1 MGAMR
6 IPRRPALALMAAAL
20 AACGK
25 EASPAPAAKAP
36 ATARK
41 PRDDQEERRQRLLRR
56 LDAQRLF
63 NIDWP
68 AGSMNAAEAVVSLRE
83 ATGLNLVLTPE
94 ARERAAAMKLPSAL
108 AVHDETTRSVL
119 DRFLPTVQLKWEVR
133 SGVILLRL
141 DAEHLPVH
149 APPQEPAAPETPEV
163 LRMRELI
170 GLRRLDISLDDASV
184 AEALDYLA
192 WQTGLRFERDESLAD
207 GAKGA
212 RVSLH
217 ATDVTVADA
226 LDLLLLEAYPDD
238 SATYDVTP
246 DGVKL
251 TRRP

>member
-1 MGAMR
+1 MPP
-6 IPRRPALALMAAAL
+6 PRPLALLALPLLL
-20 AACGK
+20 AACGQ
-25 EASPAPAAKAP
+25 EAARAPAAKPP
-36 ATARK
+36 AVARK
-41 PRDDQEERRQRLLRR
+41 PRVDQEERRQRLLRR

-68 AGSMNAAEAVVSLRE
+68 AGSMNAVQAVAALRE

-94 ARERAAAMKLPSAL
+94 AREQAGALALPSAL
-108 AVHDETTRSVL
+108 VAHGETTRSVL
-119 DRFLPTVQLKWEVR
+119 DRFLPAVRLRWEVR

-141 DAEHLPVH
+141 EEESLPVH
-149 APPQEPAAPETPEV
+149 APPEEPEHEEPSDV
-163 LRMRELI
+163 VRMRELL
-170 GLRRLDISLDDASV
+170 GLRRIDLSLDDGSL

-192 WQTGLRFERDESLAD
+192 WQTGLRFEREESLAEV
-207 GAKGA
+207 AKSR

-226 LDLLLLEAYPDD
+226 LDLLLLEAFPDD

-251 TRRP
+251 RLRA